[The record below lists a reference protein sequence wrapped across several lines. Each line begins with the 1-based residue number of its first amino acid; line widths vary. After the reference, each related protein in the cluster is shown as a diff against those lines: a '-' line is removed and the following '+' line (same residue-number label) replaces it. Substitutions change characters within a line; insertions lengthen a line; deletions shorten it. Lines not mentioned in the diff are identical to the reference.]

1 MNNKNIAPAVALQK
15 TAVKQNSLLTQPV
28 ASVEQITKAW
38 NNYQELKSSLLNQND
53 YQDVKGKKYIK
64 KSGWRKIQTAF
75 GISDEL
81 IGEERK
87 DFDKYFVY
95 EITIKV
101 SAQNG
106 RFSFGVGSCASSERA
121 FAHTE
126 HDVRSTAHTRAKN
139 RAISDL
145 VGGGEVSAEEMISQ
159 DNNDIGKEN
168 NNEQAEDL
176 IEEQRRIK
184 YSTEEIEEDLITE
197 KQKSYI
203 TDLIF
208 QQTVDDEERNQKLAI
223 VDGLSKW
230 DASELISK
238 LLPA

>member
-1 MNNKNIAPAVALQK
+1 MNNENIAPAVAFQK
-15 TAVKQNSLLTQPV
+15 TAIKQNSLLTQPV
-28 ASVEQITKAW
+28 ASIEQITKAW
-38 NNYQELKSSLLNQND
+38 NNYQELKNSLLNQND

-81 IGEERK
+81 VSEERK

-106 RFSFGVGSCASSERA
+106 RFAFGVGSCASSERN

-145 VGGGEVSAEEMISQ
+145 VGGGEVSAEEVISQ
-159 DNNDIGKEN
+159 SNNSASEENNDYQN
-168 NNEQAEDL
+168 YAL
-176 IEEQRRIK
+176 SEEQECIENP
-184 YSTEEIEEDLITE
+184 TEEDLITD
-197 KQKSYI
+197 KQKNFI

-208 QQTVDDEERNQKLAI
+208 QQTVDEEERNQKLAVI
-223 VDGLSKW
+223 DGLSKW
-230 DASELISK
+230 DASELIEK

>member
-1 MNNKNIAPAVALQK
+1 MNNKNIAPAVTLQK
-15 TAVKQNSLLTQPV
+15 TAIKQNSLLTQPV
-28 ASVEQITKAW
+28 ASIEQITKAW

-81 IGEERK
+81 ISEERK

-106 RFSFGVGSCASSERA
+106 RFAFGVGSCASSERN

-145 VGGGEVSAEEMISQ
+145 VGGGEVSAEEVISQ
-159 DNNDIGKEN
+159 SNNSANEENNDR
-168 NNEQAEDL
+168 QDCTL
-176 IEEQRRIK
+176 PEEQECI
-184 YSTEEIEEDLITE
+184 ENPAEEDLITD
-197 KQKSYI
+197 KQKNFLV
-203 TDLIF
+203 DLIY
-208 QQTVDDEERNQKLAI
+208 QKTVDEQDRERELSMIN
-223 VDGLSKW
+223 GLSKW
-230 DASELISK
+230 DASELIEK